1 LAFACVQAF
10 PVVVDALTTNSHPLT
25 TELDRAEDRPRENL
39 LKHVVRCAPQWMIC
53 KYAPSVDDGKPRI
66 SSSSDGRVE
75 PAIASPKHA
84 RVSDEDAAGTLKCTV
99 LATCPFDAVSLA
111 PMWVRSA
118 KDKEVAVK
126 VTAPVVPTAYLPL
139 AKFLKKPPGGVK
151 YRSRDLNA
159 TLSVVYESFERKLK
173 EELTPYAEMLQ
184 LFLVQ
189 KYGLPSLSEAHMY
202 GLVESTIVR
211 QYPLRFVW

>member
-1 LAFACVQAF
+1 
-10 PVVVDALTTNSHPLT
+10 
-25 TELDRAEDRPRENL
+25 
-39 LKHVVRCAPQWMIC
+39 MIC

-173 EELTPYAEMLQ
+173 EDAADLADGALPEDLTPYAEMLQ